1 MLSMMM
7 PGVPSMY
14 GVPDM
19 STGGGA
25 ATMLIGAGLPPVSS
39 AVCVRQLQG
48 ATQPPAG
55 GMPGMM
61 PYSVMMPVLL
71 RGAMPPAGIVQQ
83 VPHWPMITQ
92 GTSGEQSNPT
102 AAGTPPGAVQV
113 TAGGASAAVGQA
125 AVRFASG
132 GFVVMAHRV

>member
-1 MLSMMM
+1 MRPLEQ
-7 PGVPSMY
+7 
-14 GVPDM
+14 
-19 STGGGA
+19 
-25 ATMLIGAGLPPVSS
+25 
-39 AVCVRQLQG
+39 CVFALTIDRSR
-48 ATQPPAG
+48 TQPHR
-55 GMPGMM
+55 
-61 PYSVMMPVLL
+61 PVLL